1 MLRINIT
8 DSSNVELFKFLM
20 LKAWDSGVCSKIQLR
35 KPIETSADCIE
46 VESAEFEISDEKLV
60 TELVLKF
67 NLEDYIV

>member
-20 LKAWDSGVCSKIQLR
+20 SRAWDSGVRSKIQLR
-35 KPIETSADCIE
+35 KPIETSADWIE